1 MVCRPQAEG
10 AQKSLTPTLH
20 VDAVPAQAPASR
32 KLDPDCPFESL
43 RKLAWQC
50 VPPLPCVCPHRAAAV
65 CGQPALSLWRTP
77 PYRVRAR
84 CHKKEAQRQ
93 HWRYSGAHELRRRL
107 ESLCAQLPAC
117 RTEQLSTLAFALN
130 LLRDERCFRPSQAI
144 AQALEREVL
153 ARLARREPWQS
164 LKVAVAQVL
173 EVLSRR
179 GEPLSAALHDQL
191 AAVLLSEP
199 DPGQPL
205 LDAEAARG
213 TSSAEAL
220 SAGQAQKILR
230 AWVHSACHPGA
241 PARGTLPAMLDVL
254 EPVVASGATHAK
266 QPADKQPAD
275 GSVLHR
281 ELATQLSTKRSAG
294 HRQDLRVHGPAL
306 QPRALRHRHLQAGR
320 AVRPT
325 ARPLMRTRPALAS
338 LWCRR
343 RVHQA
348 CGIRRHGAAELRPS
362 WRSCDCAMG

>member
-65 CGQPALSLWRTP
+65 CGQPVLSLWRTP

-205 LDAEAARG
+205 SEAEPARG

-241 PARGTLPAMLDVL
+241 PARSTLPAMLDVL

-281 ELATQLSTKRSAG
+281 ELATQLSTKREV
-294 HRQDLRVHGPAL
+294 QDIARIYACMGQHFNRVHFGIAIYRLAEQCAP
-306 QPRALRHRHLQAGR
+306 PPGR
-320 AVRPT
+320 
-325 ARPLMRTRPALAS
+325 
-338 LWCRR
+338 
-343 RVHQA
+343 
-348 CGIRRHGAAELRPS
+348 
-362 WRSCDCAMG
+362 